1 MNKLVYILIIIS
13 FALAEPVSN
22 DIALNVAKNTFIRY
36 HQSKNIENF
45 KIKNIDILSSDNIPL
60 IYIFQLQPKGFIMI
74 SANNKATPVL
84 AYGFESN
91 FKLDQMPSN
100 LSYIINYYK
109 EGINSLRLSC
119 SFLNENI
126 TETNIYTY

>member
-1 MNKLVYILIIIS
+1 MKILTYILIIIS
-13 FALAEPVSN
+13 LVLGEPISN

-45 KIKNIDILSSDNIPL
+45 KIKNIETLSSDDIPL

-74 SANNKATPVL
+74 SADNKATPVL

-91 FKLDQMPSN
+91 FKLEQMPSN

-109 EGINSLRLSC
+109 EGI
-119 SFLNENI
+119 
-126 TETNIYTY
+126 